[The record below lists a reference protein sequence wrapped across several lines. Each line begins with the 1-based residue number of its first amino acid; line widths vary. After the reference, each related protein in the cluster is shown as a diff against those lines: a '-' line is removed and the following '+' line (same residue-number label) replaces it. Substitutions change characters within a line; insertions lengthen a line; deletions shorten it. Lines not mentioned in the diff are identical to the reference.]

1 MSDNRPER
9 KPGSLGRR
17 MFVTIL
23 LFSLALIAAGSAFG
37 VFLFRKSTEEAYAKV
52 AMYVGESN
60 AEIYRDA
67 EFNGHLVTELI
78 NIYESLPSDVA
89 ADPKS
94 DEYHEYFRALE
105 SDARYEKMLS
115 IIRDITEYQD
125 VSAMSLNV
133 FDEDAS
139 RLLYVLDTREDSR
152 HRFPGSYRT
161 LKGEVLWN
169 SLANGKSENTQY
181 IVLESESTGTR
192 NLISWSY
199 TAVYTSESGEDYDV
213 LIMTEVDM
221 AAVARR
227 EHVFLLQYLIMILA
241 LTVVLDFIIVMR
253 MRRNVVEPLNT
264 MAKAAKTFADNADD
278 PDDESQAFGSINV
291 HTGDEIEKLADSLK
305 AMEADRTRKT
315 RDLIALNTE
324 KERLNAELSVAAQI
338 QNDALPSVFPPF
350 PGRNEFEIY
359 AMMEPAKEVGGDF
372 YDFILLDDDH
382 LMITIDDVSGK
393 GIPGALFMMTSK
405 SLIANL
411 VRLYP
416 DDPALVLKKLN
427 EQICENNK
435 ASMFVTVWLAV
446 LEISSGRMICT
457 NAGHEYPA
465 IYQNGEFTLLK
476 DRHGLAAGCF
486 ETAKFTNY
494 EIQLTPGDAVF
505 VYTDG
510 VPESNNTDAEMYG
523 TDRMLRALNYNR
535 DSDMKKLL
543 LSVMTSIREFSSGAE
558 QFDDITMVGLRWY
571 GPEYGDNGEQ

>member
-1 MSDNRPER
+1 
-9 KPGSLGRR
+9 

-23 LFSLALIAAGSAFG
+23 LFSLALIIAGSIFG
-37 VFLFRKSTEEAYAKV
+37 VFLFRKSTEEAYAKI
-52 AMYVGESN
+52 ADYVGLFNSELYDE
-60 AEIYRDA
+60 EIQN
-67 EFNGHLVTELI
+67 EFVPELI
-78 NIYESLPSDVA
+78 RIYESLPADVS
-89 ADPKS
+89 ADAKS
-94 DEYHEYFRALE
+94 DEYYEYFRALE
-105 SDARYEKMLS
+105 SDPHYLETLKDARRVL
-115 IIRDITEYQD
+115 EYQD
-125 VSAMSLNV
+125 VRAMSLNI

-139 RLLYVLDTREDSR
+139 RLLYILDTHEGTR

-161 LKGEVLWN
+161 LHGSVLWDSLN
-169 SLANGKSENTQY
+169 SDSDEGQY
-181 IVLESESTGTR
+181 IVLESESTGTK
-192 NLISWSY
+192 NMISWEY
-199 TAVYTSESGEDYDV
+199 INYYTSETGEEYDI
-213 LIMTEVDM
+213 LILTEVDM

-227 EHVFLLQYLIMILA
+227 ERVFLTQYLILILG
-241 LTVVLDFIIVMR
+241 LTFILDFIIVMR

-264 MAKAAKTFADNADD
+264 MSRAAKVFAESTGDLNE
-278 PDDESQAFGSINV
+278 ESQAFGSINV
-291 HTGDEIEKLADSLK
+291 HTGDEIEKLAESLK

-324 KERLNAELSVAAQI
+324 KEHLNAELSVAAQI